1 MLVAFSFKAFA
12 NCDFPILVM
21 EVRCCILFLLLANRS
36 VKQCRKQNPDER
48 NAPLLSSLTGLKLAL
63 RSGAEDTALSV
74 SRDVCD
80 TSNCCVFRLHRSL
93 IVIFFSDCL
102 VVAPFRVSATFQQV
116 ESWLSVL
123 KRDQWPLC
131 MHTFFRQATSCWTRM
146 AISSSPCP
154 IFDLRLRQQHFLTF
168 NGKKRQE
175 VEHVGGS
182 GHSA

>member
-1 MLVAFSFKAFA
+1 MLVAFFKAFA
-12 NCDFPILVM
+12 NCDFLMLVV
-21 EVRCCILFLLLANRS
+21 EVRCCTLFLLLANRS

-63 RSGAEDTALSV
+63 RSGAEDSSPSV

-93 IVIFFSDCL
+93 IVIFFSGCL
-102 VVAPFRVSATFQQV
+102 VVPPSRVSATFQQV

-123 KRDQWPLC
+123 KRGQWPLC

-146 AISSSPCP
+146 AISSSPYP
-154 IFDLRLRQQHFLTF
+154 IFDLRFVNNTFLRSMAR
-168 NGKKRQE
+168 KDRR
-175 VEHVGGS
+175 
-182 GHSA
+182 